1 MRLELA
7 GIIEHPGRSL
17 PFDYTIDLSDLEIN
31 FQKPFTKPLEVRG
44 EVRNTAGVLELWAEV
59 DGEMEF
65 DCSRCAE
72 HTVAPYS
79 LDVETTLTREL
90 ANPDDFANV
99 DVVLLDGDLSFELD
113 EVIRDAAILESDM
126 LFLCREDCKGVCP
139 TCGKNL
145 NDGPCDC
152 KPETDPRL
160 AALQSLLDEMKRE
173 DNN

>member
-7 GIIEHPGRSL
+7 GIIEHPGSSL
-17 PFDYTIDLSDLEIN
+17 PFDYTIDLSNLEIN
-31 FQKPFTKPLEVRG
+31 FQKPFKKPLEVHG

-99 DVVLLDGDLSFELD
+99 DVVLLDSDLSFELD

-152 KPETDPRL
+152 KPETDPRF
-160 AALQSLLDEMKRE
+160 AALQDLLDEMKRE
-173 DNN
+173 EN

>member
-7 GIIEHPGRSL
+7 GIIEHPGSSL

-31 FQKPFTKPLEVRG
+31 FQKPFKKPLEVHG

-79 LDVETTLTREL
+79 LDVETTLAREL

-99 DVVLLDGDLSFELD
+99 DMVLLDGDLSFELD

-145 NDGPCDC
+145 NDGPCNC

-160 AALQSLLDEMKRE
+160 AALQDLLDEMKRE
-173 DNN
+173 EN

>member
-7 GIIEHPGRSL
+7 GIIEHPGSSL

-31 FQKPFTKPLEVRG
+31 FQKPFKKPLEVHG

-79 LDVETTLTREL
+79 LDVETTLMREL

-99 DVVLLDGDLSFELD
+99 DMVLLDSDLSFELD

-145 NDGPCDC
+145 NDGPCNC
-152 KPETDPRL
+152 KPETDPRF
-160 AALQSLLDEMKRE
+160 AALQDLLDEMKRE
-173 DNN
+173 EN